1 MIKLEYFQLK
11 EMEKTM
17 AHLKHLNR
25 AYISKKL
32 KEGLNELEYKRY
44 NYICAP
50 TGYGKTLVCSTY
62 YKNYSRRTVLWVDA
76 DTTPDI
82 FWKRLCTSLKV
93 IDATYSQEL
102 LSAGFPYTDEDIRKI
117 TYILDIFPSKESE
130 YVIIIDNFD
139 KIQNDVLDKLFTAN
153 CIKSALGISFIFI
166 VQSIVNHNIINLI
179 TKKEVG
185 FIGTELLSF
194 DIDDIKDFYRI
205 NELVITR
212 EEALSIYNKTY
223 GWPYAVEIYMNNN
236 NMFDSYIMNILDS
249 FIYTN
254 IWLDNTDYINDFL
267 LKVSIFKSFTLT
279 QCSKQTFLSEK
290 ECYNILMGIGLIK
303 YDQETHSYT
312 FNPVFRHF
320 VIDILNNKTTDIIYD
335 ITLNAADTYMSS
347 GNYYEA
353 MELYAKTGHY
363 QEIYDSNIP
372 LGNLYGYVIKS
383 NKDTF
388 LDIANHYWS
397 VEKNGN
403 YDMALSISFI
413 MFLYNE
419 QLTCSRLISNI
430 MEDIK
435 KDKLLSA
442 NQVTDYSAALIYIS
456 AFLEYNNFR
465 KMNEQFLKV
474 SEITNKPLEHIAGQ
488 FPFSFEC
495 PSIMSIYHSSSGALD
510 YETLALEECAANYY
524 RITNGHGKGFE
535 ALMKAEVLYNRADIE
550 GAEILCHKALYMAD
564 GRNQYSIY
572 IAATFIMTL
581 ISIYK
586 GANDEFKEHMENM
599 THIVEKQNYITQNL
613 RKMTDICKSF
623 IYSNLSSPDNISDW
637 MKDYKQIELSM
648 NFHSLGFAN
657 IILGKYLILTG
668 DYHKFL
674 GISGQFLGLNHIYS
688 YVTAN
693 IYTYI
698 YLSIANNETGEKDK
712 AHKFIL
718 EALNLAMP
726 DRLYMPFVH
735 NYSYISML
743 LAETGTSKDV
753 SIFIKNIQR
762 IAKPYEKGVKAINKA
777 GRLLADY
784 GLTVREADVAK
795 LAAKRLTN
803 KEIAEQL
810 FIAESTV
817 KSNMKMIFNK
827 LQINSR
833 AELKNFFD

>member
-1 MIKLEYFQLK
+1 
-11 EMEKTM
+11 M
-17 AHLKHLNR
+17 AHLKHVNR

-32 KEGLNELEYKRY
+32 KDGLSGLEYKRY

-50 TGYGKTLVCSTY
+50 TGYGKTLVCSTF
-62 YKNYSRRTVLWVDA
+62 YKNYSRRTVLWIDA

-82 FWKRLCTSLKV
+82 FWKRLCTSLNV
-93 IDATYSQEL
+93 VNATYANEL
-102 LSAGFPYTDEDIRKI
+102 LKAGFPYNDDDIRNI
-117 TYILDIFPSKESE
+117 TYILDMFPSKDSE
-130 YVIIIDNFD
+130 YVVIIDNFD
-139 KIQNDVLDKLFTAN
+139 KIHTSILGRLFNAN
-153 CIKSALGISFIFI
+153 CIKNPLGISFVFI
-166 VQSIVNHNIINLI
+166 VKAVTDHKIINLI
-179 TKKEVG
+179 TKNEVG

-194 DIDDIKDFYRI
+194 DIDDIIYYYRI

-223 GWPYAVEIYMNNN
+223 GWPYAVEIYMKNH
-236 NMFDSYIMNILDS
+236 NMSDNHIMNILDS

-254 IWLDNTDYINDFL
+254 IWLDNTDSINEFI
-267 LKVSIFKSFTLT
+267 LKMSVFNNFTLT
-279 QCSKQTFLSEK
+279 QCSRQTMLSEK
-290 ECYNILMGIGLIK
+290 DCYNILMGISLIM
-303 YDQETHSYT
+303 YDKDSQSYM

-320 VIDILNNKTTDIIYD
+320 VTDILNNKTTDVIYN
-335 ITLNAADTYMSS
+335 ITLDAANTYKASH
-347 GNYYEA
+347 NYYEA
-353 MELYAKTGHY
+353 IALYSRIGHY
-363 QEIYDSNIP
+363 QEIYDSDVSVEE
-372 LGNLYGYVIKS
+372 LYEYVIKS
-383 NKDTF
+383 NKDIF

-397 VEKNGN
+397 VEKKGH
-403 YDMALSISFI
+403 YDMAVNISFI

-419 QLTCSRLISNI
+419 KLTAAKLISNI
-430 MEDIK
+430 SDDIK
-435 KDKLLSA
+435 KDCHLSKE
-442 NQVTDYSAALIYIS
+442 QVMDYNAALTYIN
-456 AFLEYNNFR
+456 AFLDYNDFT
-465 KMNEQFLKV
+465 KMNAQFIKV
-474 SEITNKPLEHIAGQ
+474 ADITNKPLKHIAGH

-495 PSIMSIYHSSSGALD
+495 PSVMSIYHSSPGALD
-510 YETLALEECAANYY
+510 YETYALEECASNYY

-535 ALMKAEVLYNRADIE
+535 ALMKAEVLYNRGEIE
-550 GAEILCHKALYMAD
+550 SAEILCHKALYMAD

-586 GANDEFKEHMENM
+586 GANDEFKEHMNNM
-599 THIVEKQNYITQNL
+599 THITENTSYLPQHMH
-613 RKMTDICKSF
+613 KMTDICKSY
-623 IYSNLSSPDNISDW
+623 IYSNLSSPDNMCEW
-637 MKDYKQIELSM
+637 LKDYKQLELSI

-657 IILGKYLILTG
+657 IILGKYLILIG

-688 YVTAN
+688 YVISN

-698 YLSIANNETGEKDK
+698 YLSIANNETGEKEK
-712 AHKFIL
+712 SHKFIMM
-718 EALNLAMP
+718 AVNLAMP

-735 NYSYISML
+735 NYPYINML
-743 LAETGTSKDV
+743 LDEINTAKDISLFV
-753 SIFIKNIQR
+753 KNIQR
-762 IAKPYEKGVKAINKA
+762 LSKPYEKGVKAINKA

-803 KEIAEQL
+803 KEIADQL

-827 LQINSR
+827 LEINSR